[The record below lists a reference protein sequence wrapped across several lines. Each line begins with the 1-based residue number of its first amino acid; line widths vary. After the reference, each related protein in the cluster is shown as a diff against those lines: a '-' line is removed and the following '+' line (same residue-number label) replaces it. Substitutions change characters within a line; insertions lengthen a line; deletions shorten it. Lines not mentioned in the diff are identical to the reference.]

1 MLHCF
6 GPWCSFFN
14 LVEKYALLIYIYIY
28 MGTSIRHKEIH
39 VKTPGSRAQKDTA
52 WDRRVGTHV
61 SPNGGGL
68 VGPSFSLGG
77 LRSLEGLRIF
87 RPKKQPYYV
96 TSAPQCNDYH
106 KIIKKTRQL
115 QKRRFSHVCYV
126 FLQFFKKWRAWE
138 TLIV

>member
-1 MLHCF
+1 MH
-6 GPWCSFFN
+6 
-14 LVEKYALLIYIYIY
+14 IYE
-28 MGTSIRHKEIH
+28 TSIRHKEIH

-106 KIIKKTRQL
+106 KIIKGQGNFKNGGLAMFAT
-115 QKRRFSHVCYV
+115 